1 MNYRRNNHGRQDGFS
16 ADVNFASGPPAAL
29 MSSRSRRLRV
39 DGRPEPKQHRDF
51 LMKFGRLPLALALIA
66 AVFVSAPLSANEAK
80 QAEKPAACCGAKSTA
95 KCCEAKAE
103 SCCNEGKA
111 KEKPAGS
118 ATKKKN

>member
-29 MSSRSRRLRV
+29 MTSRPRPLRV
-39 DGRPEPKQHRDF
+39 DAGPDSEQHLSF
-51 LMKFGRLPLALALIA
+51 LMKLGRFPLALALIA
-66 AVFVSAPLSANEAK
+66 AVFVTAPVSANEAK

-95 KCCEAKAE
+95 KCCEAKTG

-118 ATKKKN
+118 ETKKKN